1 MMESAAW
8 PAEFVARMTGWLGEA
23 SDAFLTALARRDVGV
38 RLNPL
43 RGELEQL
50 RARLPWNVAP
60 VPWCPEGLW
69 LQEEEAPVGTHP
81 YHTAGVYYIQ
91 DPTAMAA
98 GVLLDPQPG
107 EWVLD
112 LAAAPGGKA
121 THLAARMENQGV
133 LIANEVNRRRTSV
146 LAMNLERLGVTHA
159 MIFNET
165 PERLAARWSGLF
177 DAVLVDAPCSGEGTF
192 CRDSA
197 AVRDWSLAT
206 VQGNAHRQRGI
217 MEQAALLVRPGG
229 RLLYGTCTFA
239 PEEDEG
245 VIAAFLDTHADFE
258 LAPLPAL
265 PGLQGGHPEWIGT
278 PETVRGVGRFWPH
291 TGPGHGHFYA
301 LLRRRGE
308 PADDLPERWRG
319 TAIPGRLVQLYRRVL
334 RETLTFDP
342 PEAGLYL
349 DENDDIYVTPLDPK
363 LWAGLHVLRP
373 GWWVASQRHGKVT
386 PNHALAMALHPE
398 DAQAVCDLAAADP
411 LVEQFLR
418 GSFWEDDG
426 PAGFVLVTVD
436 GFPLGWA
443 KRGEGR
449 LRSRYPLH
457 LRR

>member
-1 MMESAAW
+1 MESAAW

-165 PERLAARWSGLF
+165 PERLAARWGGLF

-265 PGLQGGHPEWIGT
+265 PGLQGGHPEWIGA
-278 PETVRGVGRFWPH
+278 PEAVRGVGRFWPH

-308 PADDLPERWRG
+308 PADDLPERWKG
-319 TAIPGRLVQLYRRVL
+319 TAIPGRILQLYRPVL
-334 RETLTFDP
+334 RETLTFEP

-373 GWWVASQRHGKVT
+373 GWWIASQRHGKVT

-398 DAQAVCDLAAADP
+398 DAQEVCDLAVADP

-443 KRGEGR
+443 KRSEGR